1 MSFYRNRVYPHIVT
15 ALGNPEPILKTRRQ
29 IVPHAQGTVLEIGV
43 GPGVNLPLYDPAKVK
58 KLYALEPNPGM
69 LKRAEE
75 QRRLTKLDVEFLD
88 RPGEKIPLHDASVD
102 TIAST
107 FNLCTIPGV
116 ADAIR
121 GLARVIRPGGQFLFF
136 EHGLSPDL
144 PVRRWQRR
152 TEPFFQWAR
161 HAQHSR
167 DHPEWRF
174 PHPAHGHRLRR
185 PLSEVR
191 LLLFLGC
198 RHSPSVTLVA
208 FSTAR

>member
-88 RPGEKIPLHDASVD
+88 LPGEKIPLHDASVD

-144 PVRRWQRR
+144 PVRRWQQR
-152 TEPFFQWAR
+152 TEP
-161 HAQHSR
+161 S
-167 DHPEWRF
+167 
-174 PHPAHGHRLRR
+174 
-185 PLSEVR
+185 
-191 LLLFLGC
+191 GC

-208 FSTAR
+208 FQQRAKACGAFRSVRFVKCQAIDRSTF